1 MKYLI
6 KNNKSFLYDQNV
18 SIHRI
23 QLIIIISVL
32 IYVGN
37 ELIGLELNMLYV
49 FLALGLAL
57 VVFCYLIDSFLPR
70 VILTNEILK
79 YKCNTIPICYQQ
91 RKLDSIKRILIKGRK
106 EEKHNVRADEYSNTI
121 YTKDIE
127 VYFVDSNTQLMFT
140 ETISG
145 ESSISK
151 KLIKDR
157 KKALKNFFED
167 AKFKVVL

>member
-1 MKYLI
+1 MSK
-6 KNNKSFLYDQNV
+6 
-18 SIHRI
+18 
-23 QLIIIISVL
+23 
-32 IYVGN
+32 
-37 ELIGLELNMLYV
+37 
-49 FLALGLAL
+49 
-57 VVFCYLIDSFLPR
+57 
-70 VILTNEILK
+70 ILF
-79 YKCNTIPICYQQ
+79 YKQT
-91 RKLDSIKRILIKGRK
+91 LIKGRT

-157 KKALKNFFED
+157 KKALKIYFED
-167 AKFKVVL
+167 AQFKVVL